1 VRSEGEL
8 GQACWR
14 GTRGGGLSYLVKR
27 LCIEQD
33 PADLNHLGRVLG
45 DVHTML
51 VAGGRNVDDDVAVD
65 LERRGL
71 GGSHGDGG
79 WYVFGTGCCG

>member
-1 VRSEGEL
+1 MGVEE
-8 GQACWR
+8 
-14 GTRGGGLSYLVKR
+14 
-27 LCIEQD
+27 D
-33 PADLNHLGRVLG
+33 PTKLNQLGRVLCNV
-45 DVHTML
+45 DSML